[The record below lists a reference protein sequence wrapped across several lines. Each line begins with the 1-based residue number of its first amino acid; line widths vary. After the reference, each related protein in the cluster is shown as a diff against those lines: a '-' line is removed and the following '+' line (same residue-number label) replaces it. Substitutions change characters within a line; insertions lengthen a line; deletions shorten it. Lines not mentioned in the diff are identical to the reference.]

1 MRKNQNQLLLLIFTF
16 TVFLISCP
24 LDSGSLRL
32 TIDQVTG
39 IEPLTVT
46 IAHDASQFTA
56 VATGIPE
63 DQTFLHT
70 WYTNSEIIENE
81 TDATVTISDMEPGQY
96 TITVIVESDELGSC
110 GMAQYEWVVEE
121 EFQ

>member
-1 MRKNQNQLLLLIFTF
+1 M
-16 TVFLISCP
+16 
-24 LDSGSLRL
+24 
-32 TIDQVTG
+32 
-39 IEPLTVT
+39 TVT

-56 VATGIPE
+56 VANGIPA

-110 GMAQYEWVVEE
+110 GMAQDEWVVEE